1 MADAGRP
8 RVLDDAKCREICA
21 LISAGYHLTGAG
33 QYVGCSARTI
43 RREMK
48 RNQDF
53 AERIRKST
61 LLAELD
67 PLNAIRQSAR
77 TNWRAAAWYLERVHP
92 QRYARRNPALV
103 KPAEIQEFLDGVA
116 EIIIRE
122 VRSLRAQQRI
132 LKRLSAMST
141 EVEEVDVRHTL
152 EGAPARAVP
161 LRSRSSSR
169 NSPQDLP

>member
-8 RVLDDAKCREICA
+8 RVLNDVKCREICA
-21 LISAGYHLTGAG
+21 LVSAGYHLTGAA

-48 RNQDF
+48 RNHDF

-61 LLAELD
+61 LVAELD

-92 QRYARRNPALV
+92 LRYARRNPALV
-103 KPAEIQEFLDGVA
+103 KPAEIQEFLDGFA

-122 VRSLRAQQRI
+122 VRSPRAQQRI
-132 LKRLSAMST
+132 FKRLSAMST

-152 EGAPARAVP
+152 EGGPAHPMP
-161 LRSRSSSR
+161 LRSRSASKNAS
-169 NSPQDLP
+169 QE